1 MYHALPMQYM
11 RVVDLHNMLGGNS
24 NQTTLRNI
32 IHENRRYRLA
42 KKLTNTQES
51 RPEVLSLVMELKY
64 LFQVADELF
73 D

>member
-11 RVVDLHNMLGGNS
+11 RVVDLHNMLGGDS
-24 NQTTLRNI
+24 NQTTVLNI
-32 IHENRRYRLA
+32 IHEMRRDRLA
-42 KKLTNTQES
+42 KNLTNTQDS

-64 LFQVADELF
+64 LLQVADELF